1 MEEAKKDMQVKL
13 LLLGDMAVGKTSLM
27 MRLTDDEFN
36 LNIIGT
42 AGIDLKKKILNI
54 EGEDVK
60 VLIYDTAGHERFR
73 LIAKSQYKG
82 SNGIV
87 LIYDITDRKTF
98 DNVSKWMEDIKENI
112 DNKVEV
118 MLVGNKID
126 KTNDRLVK
134 SEEGQ
139 ALGEKFGVSFF
150 ETSAKTGEGVNSA
163 FLNIVKNI
171 YHKIKDVPKVEVLNT
186 QPMNTNK
193 KKKSKCC

>member
-42 AGIDLKKKILNI
+42 AGIDLKKKTLNI

-139 ALGEKFGVSFF
+139 ALGEKFGVTFF

>member
-42 AGIDLKKKILNI
+42 AGIDLKKKTLNI

-139 ALGEKFGVSFF
+139 ALSEKFGVTFF

>member
-1 MEEAKKDMQVKL
+1 MEEAKKHMQVKL

-42 AGIDLKKKILNI
+42 AGIDLKKKTLNI

-139 ALGEKFGVSFF
+139 ALGEKFGVTFF

>member
-1 MEEAKKDMQVKL
+1 MQVKL

-42 AGIDLKKKILNI
+42 AGIDLKKKTLNI

-60 VLIYDTAGHERFR
+60 VLIYDTAGHDRFR

-98 DNVSKWMEDIKENI
+98 DNVTRWMEDIKENT
-112 DNKVEV
+112 DSQVEV

-126 KTNDRLVK
+126 KANDRIVN

-139 ALGEKFGVSFF
+139 ALGQKFGVSFV
-150 ETSAKTGEGVNSA
+150 ETSAKTGEGVNTA

-171 YHKIKDVPKVEVLNT
+171 YHKIKEVPKVEVLHT

>member
-1 MEEAKKDMQVKL
+1 MEEAKKHMQVKL

-42 AGIDLKKKILNI
+42 AGIDLKKKTLNI

-126 KTNDRLVK
+126 KTNERLVK

-139 ALGEKFGVSFF
+139 ALGEKFGVTFF

>member
-1 MEEAKKDMQVKL
+1 MEEAKKHMQVKL

-42 AGIDLKKKILNI
+42 AGIDLKKKTLNI

-118 MLVGNKID
+118 ILVGNKID

-139 ALGEKFGVSFF
+139 ALGEKFGVTFF

>member
-1 MEEAKKDMQVKL
+1 MEAAKKDMQIKL

-42 AGIDLKKKILNI
+42 AGIDLKKKTLNV

-60 VLIYDTAGHERFR
+60 VLIYDTAGHDRFR

-87 LIYDITDRKTF
+87 LIYDVTDRKTF
-98 DNVSKWMEDIKENI
+98 DNVAKWMEDIKENT
-112 DNKVEV
+112 DSKVEV
-118 MLVGNKID
+118 LLVGNKID
-126 KTNDRLVK
+126 KANESGVK
-134 SEEGQ
+134 SEEGL
-139 ALGEKFGVSFF
+139 ALGQKFQVSFV
-150 ETSAKTGEGVNSA
+150 ETSAKTGEGVNTA
-163 FLNIVKNI
+163 FLKIVTNIF
-171 YHKIKDVPKVEVLNT
+171 HKLKQTTRPEIIST
-186 QPMNTNK
+186 QAMNTDK